1 MTLLGRN
8 LLLKPDDKEETSVI
22 ITDTDPTPSEY
33 ATVDLIGTQ
42 VDIDSTI
49 KEGSR
54 VWWNNR
60 AGRFVTIDNVEY
72 VLISVD
78 DIFAVL

>member
-8 LLLKPDDKEETSVI
+8 LLIRPDEKEETSVI

-33 ATVDLIGTQ
+33 ATVDLVGNQ
-42 VDIDSTI
+42 VDIDSTL

-60 AGRFVTIDNVEY
+60 AGRFVTMDGTEY